1 MVLEGQGCRPFPSVL
16 SLSRRMETPSRLI
29 NHGLRSCVYLQHV
42 SHNDT
47 RRINTKTICTSLK
60 SAPPFTTL
68 KISCFFGCRQLSH
81 KKKLVCPPPPAKKR
95 KRERDAP
102 GVLSKS
108 ARCPRLAARNE
119 FSPQPFEISSNIIHH
134 WTLLWRA
141 LTLHSRVSKD
151 PLHL

>member
-1 MVLEGQGCRPFPSVL
+1 MYFMVLEGQGCRPFPSVL

-81 KKKLVCPPPPAKKR
+81 KKKLVCPPPQQKKE
-95 KRERDAP
+95 KGREM
-102 GVLSKS
+102 
-108 ARCPRLAARNE
+108 PRE
-119 FSPQPFEISSNIIHH
+119 FSPNPHGVQDWPPEMNSPLNHSKSHPTSSIIGPSYGG
-134 WTLLWRA
+134 L
-141 LTLHSRVSKD
+141 
-151 PLHL
+151 